1 MRFMETLVK
10 NTTDTSNRCYPMK
23 NRLPDVLP
31 FDASRVELPTTKDDY
46 INASHV
52 RDLSRHCPRFIAT
65 QAPAPN
71 TFSDFWTMVWQEQ
84 VMTNG
89 TQTRDLGLQHPISR
103 NLTKIIKTNEIHWN
117 QWIF

>member
-1 MRFMETLVK
+1 
-10 NTTDTSNRCYPMK
+10 MK

-31 FDASRVELPTTKDDY
+31 FDATRVELPTTKDDY

-84 VMTNG
+84 VMTDDQRV
-89 TQTRDLGLQHPISR
+89 TLGYSIQLPEISPR
-103 NLTKIIKTNEIHWN
+103 S
-117 QWIF
+117 